1 MDIKSLFIIRESDK
15 HFLLALIAVTG
26 VVFFWRGLWGVL
38 DIIPIFSNFFVS
50 LAVGLAIM
58 TFSGIIYREF
68 MPEEEPLTPVL
79 DIIKDVFKHPI
90 ETRKQY
96 IIEYY
101 DDLLKTHKKIT
112 HALIKKLEHMYLVV
126 ERKGEEVFIPIHR
139 KHKINNEGKILFQKE
154 TEEEKFK
161 NQ

>member
-1 MDIKSLFIIRESDK
+1 MAIKNIFAIRESDK

-38 DIIPIFSNFFVS
+38 DIIPIFSNVFVS
-50 LAVGLAIM
+50 LAIGLAIM

-68 MPEEEPLTPVL
+68 IPEEEPLTPVL
-79 DIIKDVFKHPI
+79 DILKDVFKHPI

-101 DDLLKTHKKIT
+101 DELLKMHKKIT
-112 HALIKKLEHMYLVV
+112 HAVIRKLEHTYLVI
-126 ERKGEEVFIPIHR
+126 ERKGEEVFIPVHR
-139 KHKINNEGKILFQKE
+139 IHKIHSEGKVLWQKE
-154 TEEEKFK
+154 PKEEKLIK
-161 NQ
+161 

>member
-1 MDIKSLFIIRESDK
+1 MFAIRESDK
-15 HFLLALIAVTG
+15 HFLLALVAVTG

-38 DIIPIFSNFFVS
+38 DIIPIFSNVFVS
-50 LAVGLAIM
+50 LAIGLAIM

-79 DIIKDVFKHPI
+79 DILKDIFKHPL

-101 DDLLKTHKKIT
+101 DELLKAHKKIT
-112 HALIKKLEHMYLVV
+112 HAVIRKLEHMYMVV
-126 ERKGEEVFIPIHR
+126 ERKGEEFFIPIHR
-139 KHKINNEGKILFQKE
+139 IHKIHSEGKILFQKE
-154 TEEEKFK
+154 TEEEKLK
-161 NQ
+161 DT